1 MSAHNVRE
9 RNRQRLLSASVV
21 PCHAPQAH
29 HVVRGTR
36 HQRVGIRE
44 GRTVAERRF
53 DDLGDLTPAVVSK
66 YPINTVRYYT
76 YSTVDRYL
84 ESAGGRC
91 TAIPDYALVWS

>member
-1 MSAHNVRE
+1 MPLFCSHYTLDDLTE
-9 RNRQRLLSASVV
+9 LSRL
-21 PCHAPQAH
+21 
-29 HVVRGTR
+29 
-36 HQRVGIRE
+36 
-44 GRTVAERRF
+44 

-84 ESAGGRC
+84 ESAGGRR